1 MRTVGGCTLDWL
13 TSGTEIETDAKRKK
27 ESVHRMSKAP
37 AASECMSKAKSD
49 GAVRLCEAW
58 CEGVRRMGTRDDSTD
73 RCALLFKVDRCGGR
87 LSPKSTQTRCKDN
100 SCAQLRSVSLY
111 TYFLP
116 IRTAHIYFQ
125 EDAAPP
131 TLF

>member
-27 ESVHRMSKAP
+27 EERTPMSKAP
-37 AASECMSKAKSD
+37 VTSECMSKAKSD

-73 RCALLFKVDRCGGR
+73 RCALLFKGG
-87 LSPKSTQTRCKDN
+87 P
-100 SCAQLRSVSLY
+100 LRSLRNPRRQDIKIIHVLSC
-111 TYFLP
+111 
-116 IRTAHIYFQ
+116 
-125 EDAAPP
+125 EV
-131 TLF
+131 

>member
-27 ESVHRMSKAP
+27 EERTPMSKAP
-37 AASECMSKAKSD
+37 VTSECMSKAKSD

-73 RCALLFKVDRCGGR
+73 RCALLFKVDLKVDRCA
-87 LSPKSTQTRCKDN
+87 LSGLGADKM
-100 SCAQLRSVSLY
+100 
-111 TYFLP
+111 
-116 IRTAHIYFQ
+116 
-125 EDAAPP
+125 
-131 TLF
+131 